1 MWNLILPMFTDSEEQ
16 TCFVWFWSSKVAW
29 ATVQSHMLAV
39 SVLFSICLA
48 EDFPQRPTNPW
59 STVEKYPFLLS
70 SVVRLSSWQT
80 LLRNPHKAV
89 AAFVLPVWVWQT
101 CSLLQ
106 CESLGQI
113 SARGLLTSKH
123 RAGGWWQLE
132 AAKMAYVPAP
142 TVAGALGGLQDS
154 GMEWAQLL
162 SSRARG
168 KHLIWGAAA
177 SKWDLWS
184 CCSCWLPCCS
194 IRGDLAEPS
203 LTSGAFSL
211 LLKPIMVVSSRF
223 CLLLDN
229 WAAQVHFAPCHYLRV
244 VVVCTEGRKAV
255 QKWGS
260 KNCTIN
266 FHHRTVRL
274 KQINTGSCA

>member
-1 MWNLILPMFTDSEEQ
+1 MWNLILPVFTDSEEQ
-16 TCFVWFWSSKVAW
+16 TCFAWFWSSKVAW
-29 ATVQSHMLAV
+29 ATVHSHMLAV
-39 SVLFSICLA
+39 SVLLSICLA
-48 EDFPQRPTNPW
+48 EDFPQRSTNPW

-89 AAFVLPVWVWQT
+89 AAFMLPVWIWQT

-162 SSRARG
+162 SSRAWG

-194 IRGDLAEPS
+194 IRGDLAEP
-203 LTSGAFSL
+203 
-211 LLKPIMVVSSRF
+211 KW
-223 CLLLDN
+223 CLLPPVKTHHSGQQ
-229 WAAQVHFAPCHYLRV
+229 QVLPSAGQLGSPGPFCPLSLFEGSCL
-244 VVVCTEGRKAV
+244 VVCTEGRKAV

-260 KNCTIN
+260 KNCTIS